1 MASIKIKFTVG
12 LFVIIGFS
20 FVTASVIW
28 LGMSHY
34 FEKGNYYVS
43 FFDESV
49 QGLAKD
55 SPVKFMGVCIGRVA
69 NIGVAPDAKTIQVV
83 LKIETELDL
92 DDRVV
97 AQLKSVGVT
106 GIMYVEIEKK
116 EKDEPDFSP
125 RITFSTRYPVIP
137 TKPSGIKKFRE
148 GINDVFNQISE
159 IDTRGI
165 AEKIKSTLDLIN
177 QSIQEAKLKE
187 LSADAKSSL
196 SRARQIMDSVE
207 KAGNAVTRLAVNA
220 ENAASGFN
228 KTTARI
234 DKIIKE
240 NEKGFEKAVSEFRDS
255 VKKTGI
261 MLKNGNNFIKGSEE
275 RLNNLQRH
283 LLTTLQHLEKA
294 SDNLNRFVEIIA
306 DQPSQ
311 LILGE
316 PLPAREENR
325 K

>member
-1 MASIKIKFTVG
+1 
-12 LFVIIGFS
+12 
-20 FVTASVIW
+20 
-28 LGMSHY
+28 
-34 FEKGNYYVS
+34 
-43 FFDESV
+43 
-49 QGLAKD
+49 
-55 SPVKFMGVCIGRVA
+55 
-69 NIGVAPDAKTIQVV
+69 
-83 LKIETELDL
+83 
-92 DDRVV
+92 
-97 AQLKSVGVT
+97 
-106 GIMYVEIEKK
+106 MYVEIEKK

-148 GINDVFNQISE
+148 SIDSVLNQIKE

-165 AEKIKSTLDLIN
+165 AEKIKSTLDHIN

-187 LSADAKSSL
+187 LSADAKTSL
-196 SRARQIMDSVE
+196 SRARQIMDSIE

-234 DKIIKE
+234 DKIILE

-261 MLKNGNNFIKGSEE
+261 MLKNGNNFIKGSEV

-306 DQPSQ
+306 DQPSR